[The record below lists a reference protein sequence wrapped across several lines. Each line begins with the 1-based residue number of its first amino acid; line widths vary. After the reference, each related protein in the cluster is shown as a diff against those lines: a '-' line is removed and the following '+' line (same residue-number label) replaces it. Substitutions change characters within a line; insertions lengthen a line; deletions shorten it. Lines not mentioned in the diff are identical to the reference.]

1 MKSYLKFL
9 SRHKLFTAIQAV
21 GLAVSLAF
29 VILIG
34 SFIVQQH
41 QVARENPDW
50 NRIYGLCTEN
60 NFGVGFW
67 DKEELDMN
75 VPEVELATRFHAQ
88 QTSVIEFEGEKVG
101 GVDNMRMG
109 VDPEFFE
116 MFSYLRW
123 LEGTPASFR
132 SKDDVVLSE
141 SMARMLADR
150 FDKELADLVGLPIV
164 VGDHPGQ
171 IVGVI
176 QDFRESILSQVD
188 LLTHVEAGLSLD
200 NDRDFSSI
208 GSYQTLYRVSAGVSR
223 EVSDAKVD
231 ALMVKNYTPNWK
243 ETPKSWHPMRLDE
256 IFWNDGFRGNGVLK
270 TGNRQMVR
278 LMTIVVLLLLLSA
291 VFNYINL
298 SFALGGKRSKEMATR
313 RLLGSARSG
322 ILWKYIGESVAFTAL
337 CFAVA
342 LVLARLLTPM
352 MNGLLAAG
360 GVLDI
365 QTSVQMRV
373 LLTPGYIVAYAVSVL
388 VLGAFCGLLPA
399 WAASR
404 YEPIDVIKGTLR
416 RKSKMVFSKVFIVA
430 QNTLA
435 VFLIAMSFVMEVQMR
450 HMQDRPTHSQVE
462 NRYYLDFYAT
472 TYDQMRLLKDK
483 VEKLPFVT
491 EVGVGRNIPG
501 SINMSQQLALPDGTT
516 IRIPCI
522 LADTTYFKLL
532 GLEEVENFN
541 HPLMHSVWVDET
553 VYQAAHLSD
562 TTTVFPRM
570 FGLNGARI
578 EYIGGVVRDFP
589 AEAASDDY
597 MKTRNGAVLVNDPK
611 DMFFAHALLI
621 GTVGEDPDYERQIM
635 KAYEEYRLEQYGV
648 YEAPWKCGFLRN
660 YYRAQLEPVRR
671 TMRLLELFAVLSVL
685 IALLGLL
692 AMSAYYAG
700 ENTKQIA
707 VRKVFGADVRGE
719 IWRNVKSYMVLA
731 GVACAIAIPL
741 AVWAARLYLERFP
754 YRIENYGWVFAAA
767 VAISI
772 VMAFATVLWQT
783 VKAAQSDP
791 AVELKKD

>member
-9 SRHKLFTAIQAV
+9 SCNKLFTVIQAV

-50 NRIYGLCTEN
+50 KRIYGLCTDN
-60 NFGVGFW
+60 NFGIGYW
-67 DKEELDMN
+67 DKEEIDMN
-75 VPEVELATRFHAQ
+75 VPEVELSTRLHAN
-88 QTSVIEFEGEKVG
+88 QTSVVGFEGQKVG
-101 GVDNMRMG
+101 GVENMRLG

-116 MFSYLRW
+116 MFSYIRW

-132 SKDDVVLSE
+132 GKEDVVLSE

-150 FDKELADLVGLPIV
+150 FGKELADLVGLPIE
-164 VGDHPGQ
+164 VGDQTRQ
-171 IVGVI
+171 IVGIV
-176 QDFRESILSQVD
+176 QDFGESILHQVD
-188 LLTHVEAGLSLD
+188 LLTHVEAD
-200 NDRDFSSI
+200 QMHIERDFSSI
-208 GSYQTLYRVSAGVSR
+208 GSYQTLYRVRADVPR
-223 EVSDAKVD
+223 EEADAKVY
-231 ALMVKNYTPNWK
+231 ALTLKNYSPNWK
-243 ETPKSWHPMRLDE
+243 DAPKNWHPKRIDE
-256 IFWNDGFRGNGVLK
+256 IFWYEGFRGNGVLK

-298 SFALGGKRSKEMATR
+298 SFALGGKRAKEMATR
-313 RLLGSARSG
+313 RLLGSERSG

-365 QTSVQMRV
+365 HTSVQMRV
-373 LLTPGYIVAYAVSVL
+373 LLTPGYIVAYVVAVL

-430 QNTLA
+430 QNALA

-450 HMQDRPTHSQVE
+450 HMQNRPTHSQVE
-462 NRYYLDFYAT
+462 NRYYLDYYAT

-483 VEKLPFVT
+483 VERLPFVT
-491 EVGVGRNIPG
+491 SVGVGRNIPG
-501 SINMSQQLALPDGTT
+501 IINMSQQLSLPDGTT
-516 IRIPCI
+516 IMIPCI

-532 GLEEVENFN
+532 GLEVVEDFN
-541 HPLMHSVWVDET
+541 HPLLHSVWVDET

-597 MKTRNGAVLVNDPK
+597 MKTQNGAVLVNDPK
-611 DMFFAHALLI
+611 EMFFAHNLLI
-621 GTVGEDPDYERQIM
+621 ATVGEDPDYDRQIM
-635 KAYEEYRLEQYGV
+635 KAFEEYRLEQYGV
-648 YEAPWKCGFLRN
+648 YEAPWRHGFLRDI
-660 YYRAQLEPVRR
+660 YRDQLEPVRR

-707 VRKVFGADVRGE
+707 VRKVFGADVTGE
-719 IWRNVKSYMVLA
+719 TWRNVKSYMVMA
-731 GVACAIAIPL
+731 GIACVIAIPL
-741 AVWAARLYLERFP
+741 AVWAARLYLQRFP
-754 YRIENYGWVFAAA
+754 YRIENYGWVFVAA
-767 VAISI
+767 VAIGI
-772 VMAFATVLWQT
+772 VIAFATVLWQT
-783 VKAAQSDP
+783 AKAAKADP
-791 AVELKKD
+791 AVELKKE

>member
-1 MKSYLKFL
+1 MKSFLKFL
-9 SRHKLFTAIQAV
+9 SRYKFFTAIEAA

-50 NRIYGLCTEN
+50 KRIYGLCTDN
-60 NFGVGFW
+60 NFGLGYW

-75 VPEVELATRFHAQ
+75 VPEVELATRCHVLP
-88 QTSVIEFEGEKVG
+88 TSVVGFEGQKLG
-101 GVDNMRMG
+101 GVENSRLC

-116 MFSYLRW
+116 MFSYIRW
-123 LEGTPASFR
+123 LEGTPASFQ
-132 SKDDVVLSE
+132 SKEDVVLSE

-150 FDKELADLVGLPIV
+150 FGKQIADLVGLPIV
-164 VGDHPGQ
+164 VGDQTRQ
-171 IVGVI
+171 IVGIV
-176 QDFRESILSQVD
+176 QDFRESILGQVD
-188 LLTHVEAGLSLD
+188 MLTHVVAD
-200 NDRDFSSI
+200 QMHTDRDFSSI
-208 GSYQTLYRVSAGVSR
+208 GSYQTLYRVRADVPR
-223 EVSDAKVD
+223 EEADAKVD
-231 ALMVKNYTPNWK
+231 ALTLKNYGPNWQDA
-243 ETPKSWHPMRLDE
+243 PKNWHPMRIDE
-256 IFWNDGFRGNGVLK
+256 IFWNEGFRGNGVLK

-298 SFALGGKRSKEMATR
+298 SFALGGKRAKEMATR
-313 RLLGSARSG
+313 RLLGSDRSG
-322 ILWKYIGESVAFTAL
+322 ILWKYIGESIAFTAL

-342 LVLARLLTPM
+342 LVLARLLVPM
-352 MNGLLAAG
+352 MNGLLAADG
-360 GVLDI
+360 PVDV

-373 LLTPGYIVAYAVSVL
+373 LLSPGYIVVYAVAVL

-430 QNTLA
+430 QNALA

-450 HMQDRPTHSQVE
+450 HMQARPTHAQVE
-462 NRYYLDFYAT
+462 NLYYLDYYAT
-472 TYDQMRLLKDK
+472 EYDQMKLLKDK
-483 VEKLPFVT
+483 VERLPFVT
-491 EVGVGRNIPG
+491 AVGVGRNIPG
-501 SINMSQQLALPDGTT
+501 VINMSQNLRLPDGTSIT
-516 IRIPCI
+516 IPCI

-532 GLEEVENFN
+532 GLEVVEDFN
-541 HPLMHSVWVDET
+541 HPLLHSVWVDES
-553 VYQAAHLSD
+553 VFQAAHLSD

-570 FGLNGARI
+570 FGLNRARI

-589 AEAASDDY
+589 AEAASDDH
-597 MKTRNGAVLVNDPK
+597 MKTQNAAVLVNDPK
-611 DMFFAHALLI
+611 DMFFAHNLLI
-621 GTVGEDPDYERQIM
+621 GTVGEDPDYDRQIM

-648 YEAPWKCGFLRN
+648 YESPWKHDFLRDV
-660 YYRAQLEPVRR
+660 YSKQLEPVRR
-671 TMRLLELFAVLSVL
+671 TMRLVELFAVLSVL

-707 VRKVFGADVRGE
+707 VRKVFGAEVMGE
-719 IWRNVKSYMVLA
+719 TWRSVKSYMVLA
-731 GVACAIAIPL
+731 GVACVIGIPL

-783 VKAAQSDP
+783 KKAAQADP

>member
-9 SRHKLFTAIQAV
+9 SRNKLFTAIEAV

-50 NRIYGLCTEN
+50 KRIYGLCTDN
-60 NFGVGFW
+60 NFGIGYL
-67 DKEELDMN
+67 DKEELDLH
-75 VPEVELATRFHAQ
+75 VPEVELATRFQVQ
-88 QTSVIEFEGEKVG
+88 QTSVIEFEGQKVG
-101 GVDNMRMG
+101 GIENIRMG
-109 VDPEFFE
+109 IDPEFFE
-116 MFSYLRW
+116 MFSYFRW

-132 SKDDVVLSE
+132 NKEDVVLSE

-150 FDKELADLVGLPIV
+150 TGKELADLVGLPIV
-164 VGDHPGQ
+164 VGGHPSQ
-171 IVGVI
+171 VVGVI

-188 LLTHVEAGLSLD
+188 LLTHVEAG
-200 NDRDFSSI
+200 RDGRERNFNSI
-208 GSYQTLYRVSAGVSR
+208 GGFQTLYRVRPDVSR
-223 EVSDAKVD
+223 EECDAKVD
-231 ALMVKNYTPNWK
+231 ALTVKNYSPDWK
-243 ETPKSWHPMRLDE
+243 DAPQNWHPMRIDE
-256 IFWNDGFRGNGVLK
+256 IFWNEGFRGNAVLK

-291 VFNYINL
+291 IFNYINL
-298 SFALGGKRSKEMATR
+298 SFALGGKRAKEMATR
-313 RLLGSARSG
+313 RLLGSDRRG
-322 ILWKYIGESVAFTAL
+322 ILWKYIGESVVFTAL

-352 MNGLLAAG
+352 MNGLLATDNA
-360 GVLDI
+360 L
-365 QTSVQMRV
+365 QLETSVKMRV
-373 LLTPGYIVAYAVSVL
+373 LLTPGYLVAYGVAVL
-388 VLGAFCGLLPA
+388 ALGAFCGLLPA

-430 QNTLA
+430 QNVLA

-450 HMQDRPTHSQVE
+450 HMQGRPTHSQVE
-462 NRYYLDFYAT
+462 NRYYLDYYALE
-472 TYDQMRLLKDK
+472 YDQMRLLKDK
-483 VEKLPFVT
+483 VERLPFVT
-491 EVGVGRNIPG
+491 AVGVGRSIPG
-501 SINMSQQLALPDGTT
+501 FINMSQQLALPDGNT
-516 IRIPCI
+516 IMIPCI

-532 GLEEVENFN
+532 GLETVADFN
-541 HPLMHSVWVDET
+541 HPLLHSVWVDET
-553 VYQAAHLSD
+553 VFQAASLSD
-562 TTTVFPRM
+562 TTTVFPRK

-589 AEAASDDY
+589 AEAASDDN

-611 DMFFAHALLI
+611 DMFYAHNLLI
-621 GTVGEDPDYERQIM
+621 ATVGEDPDYDRQIM
-635 KAYEEYRLEQYGV
+635 KAYEEYRLEQYGI
-648 YEAPWKCGFLRN
+648 YEAPWKHGFLRDL
-660 YYRAQLEPVRR
+660 YRDQLEPVRR

-707 VRKVFGADVRGE
+707 VRKVFGADVTGE
-719 IWRNVKSYMVLA
+719 TWRNVKSYMVLA
-731 GVACAIAIPL
+731 GIACAIAVPL
-741 AVWAARLYLERFP
+741 AVWAARLYLQRFP
-754 YRIENYGWVFAAA
+754 YRIENYGWVFVAA
-767 VAISI
+767 VVIGIAI
-772 VMAFATVLWQT
+772 AFVTVLWQT
-783 VKAAQSDP
+783 VKAAQADP
-791 AVELKKD
+791 AVELKKE